1 MKGNK
6 KRKKEETPS
15 TAPSSTRTHSL
26 PHRPNSSK
34 NSLSPLFSSLHKT
47 HLPLPSSFS
56 SSSSKTTHSPHLLH
70 IHHNTH
76 ILSPITVF
84 KLAFENQ
91 DITVREIKPKN
102 RRIMGAGGPGDED
115 NRWPPWL
122 KPLLKESFFVQC
134 KLHADSHKS
143 ECNMY
148 CLDCM
153 NGALCSLCL
162 AYHKDH
168 RAIQI
173 RRSSYH
179 DVIRVNEIQKVLD
192 ITGVQTYIINSARVV
207 FLNERPQPRPGKGVT
222 NTCEVCERSL
232 LDSYRFCSLGC
243 KIVGTSRNFQKKKK
257 SATMASDSED
267 SCSSNSS
274 HGKNNNNKV
283 QSFTPSTPPPT
294 SVNYRTA
301 KRRKG
306 IPHRAPMGG
315 LVIEY

>member
-1 MKGNK
+1 M
-6 KRKKEETPS
+6 
-15 TAPSSTRTHSL
+15 
-26 PHRPNSSK
+26 
-34 NSLSPLFSSLHKT
+34 
-47 HLPLPSSFS
+47 
-56 SSSSKTTHSPHLLH
+56 
-70 IHHNTH
+70 
-76 ILSPITVF
+76 
-84 KLAFENQ
+84 AFEAHH
-91 DITVREIKPKN
+91 DTTVMEIKPKN
-102 RRIMGAGGPGDED
+102 RRIMAAGGPDGED

-122 KPLLKESFFVQC
+122 KPLLKESFFVPCQE
-134 KLHADSHKS
+134 HADSHKS

-162 AYHKDH
+162 ADH
-168 RAIQI
+168 RDHRVIQI

-192 ITGVQTYIINSARVV
+192 ISGVQTYIINSARVV

-243 KIVGTSRNFQKKKK
+243 KIKGTSRDFQKKKR
-257 SATMASDSED
+257 SAALASESED
-267 SCSSNSS
+267 SYSSSSNHSRRRNS
-274 HGKNNNNKV
+274 KV

-294 SVNYRTA
+294 SGNHRAA

-315 LVIEY
+315 LIIEY

>member
-1 MKGNK
+1 
-6 KRKKEETPS
+6 
-15 TAPSSTRTHSL
+15 
-26 PHRPNSSK
+26 
-34 NSLSPLFSSLHKT
+34 
-47 HLPLPSSFS
+47 
-56 SSSSKTTHSPHLLH
+56 
-70 IHHNTH
+70 
-76 ILSPITVF
+76 
-84 KLAFENQ
+84 
-91 DITVREIKPKN
+91 
-102 RRIMGAGGPGDED
+102 MGAGGPDEEE

-122 KPLLKESFFVQC
+122 KPLLKERFFVQC

-153 NGALCSLCL
+153 DGALCSLCL
-162 AYHKDH
+162 SHHKDH

-179 DVIRVNEIQKVLD
+179 DVIRVNEIQKYLD
-192 ITGVQTYIINSARVV
+192 ITSVQTYIINSAKVV

-232 LDSYRFCSLGC
+232 LDSFRFCSLGC
-243 KIVGTSRNFQKKKK
+243 KIVGTSKDFVKRSKQSPEKKR
-257 SATMASDSED
+257 SPAAVAAAYDSED
-267 SCSSNSS
+267 SYSSSS
-274 HGKNNNNKV
+274 HGRQNSPVNKV

-315 LVIEY
+315 LVIGY